1 MSDLLLDT
9 HVVLWL
15 LDDSRRLGADARSWI
30 DAAGRVH
37 MSAASAWE
45 IAIKRSLGKLVVPE
59 DFEDA
64 VVASGLADLPVT
76 RSHALA
82 AAQAALPHKDPFDA
96 LLVAQ
101 ARAEGL
107 TFLTADAK
115 ILAAWDRAVD
125 ARQ

>member
-15 LDDSRRLGADARSWI
+15 LDDSPRLGTDARSRI
-30 DAAGRVH
+30 GAAGRVH

-45 IAIKRSLGKLVVPE
+45 ISIKRSLGKLVIPE
-59 DFEDA
+59 DFEQA

-76 RSHALA
+76 RAHGLA
-82 AAQAALPHKDPFDA
+82 TDQAGLPHKDPFDA
-96 LLVAQ
+96 LLVTQ

-107 TFLTADAK
+107 AFLTADAK
-115 ILAAWDRAVD
+115 ILEAWDRAVD
-125 ARQ
+125 ARR